1 MTFLASKLMIS
12 SLTPRE
18 PRNRFIAVQLVS
30 VLPIKVRTA
39 KRTSLTLSG
48 GCLIDL
54 TSLMFSDLIEPTA
67 ARAESIIGWISASCF
82 SMGPRLA
89 LRSASS
95 LPSFTC
101 SSSTSFLRSLA
112 ADIATVMRCSASS
125 ASICFSAR
133 SLCCSLACVD
143 NSET

>member
-12 SLTPRE
+12 SLTPRD
-18 PRNRFIAVQLVS
+18 PRKRFIAVQLVS